1 MIGCNIALRP
11 QDSVSL
17 SSCAQIAA
25 REAAH
30 QWSLASLRGRACG
43 RPPRWRPAYA
53 LGRHTDVGHWDL
65 SPEWFGTQAGGWG
78 RGAGEAVFQQQSELG
93 NGEVGCKPDVAL
105 IADAEVR
112 RQVVKRFLP
121 ALCIVATAETTSSCV
136 SMFDLVTL
144 PFVCFRLS

>member
-1 MIGCNIALRP
+1 MCASVIGCNIVLRP

-43 RPPRWRPAYA
+43 RPPRWQPAYA

-78 RGAGEAVFQQQSELG
+78 RGAGEAIFQQQSELG
-93 NGEVGCKPDVAL
+93 NGEVGGRPVLVLSTDAASAQAHCQLCRTSTPHWRTSRLRLGIFFAL
-105 IADAEVR
+105 
-112 RQVVKRFLP
+112 
-121 ALCIVATAETTSSCV
+121 S
-136 SMFDLVTL
+136 
-144 PFVCFRLS
+144 